1 MDKKYYIYMMTN
13 SGNTVI
19 YTGVTGNLIQ
29 RVYQHREKMCDG
41 FTRRYNIVKLVY
53 YEAFK
58 DVKDAI
64 TREKQLKGG
73 SRKRKVELIT
83 AFNPDWQDLYET
95 IL

>member
-1 MDKKYYIYMMTN
+1 
-13 SGNTVI
+13 
-19 YTGVTGNLIQ
+19 
-29 RVYQHREKMCDG
+29 
-41 FTRRYNIVKLVY
+41 
-53 YEAFK
+53 
-58 DVKDAI
+58 DAI